1 MAAVAEA
8 TLFMNPRRFVVV
20 LLLSISHEVFEE
32 TAISYFDAEDGTT
45 KAYDDGARIARAAN
59 ATERKEVVLVM
70 VVILGKTGRD
80 REPAEKMTS
89 PTKHDEEELLLLL
102 KLHQSFRHS
111 KLQHRIAESTQQPH
125 QQRKLLHQWPG
136 QLSCITSSSRRCHR
150 NTNQSQCI
158 DG

>member
-70 VVILGKTGRD
+70 VGNLGEDGTRSRTRRKNDLPNKT
-80 REPAEKMTS
+80 
-89 PTKHDEEELLLLL
+89 
-102 KLHQSFRHS
+102 
-111 KLQHRIAESTQQPH
+111 
-125 QQRKLLHQWPG
+125 
-136 QLSCITSSSRRCHR
+136 
-150 NTNQSQCI
+150 
-158 DG
+158 